1 MSQSLRLHH
10 CEGCWAWHQHRTL
23 QQWDTKLYGMK
34 QQAAV
39 TGGRAARRLCAAR
52 AARQAAPARTAAPA
66 GDKHAEALLIVE
78 KVAKSHDGERMLFE
92 GLTFTLARGER
103 LSIVGENGAGKST
116 LLRILAG
123 AARRPCTALQEPTA
137 RGT

>member
-1 MSQSLRLHH
+1 
-10 CEGCWAWHQHRTL
+10 
-23 QQWDTKLYGMK
+23 MK
-34 QQAAV
+34 QQVAGP
-39 TGGRAARRLCAAR
+39 GGRAARRLCAAR

-66 GDKHAEALLIVE
+66 GDKQNAEALLIVE

-123 AARRPCTALQEPTA
+123 AARRPRTALQARTA
-137 RGT
+137 RPT